1 MNLIEAAKNL
11 PHAWR
16 SKILGRTAGA
26 NLKVIRMD
34 EAGWVLCGLI
44 AGKSL
49 GAAVELSMEYSPA
62 APFGGIAPADASD
75 ALINLV
81 KTRLR

>member
-26 NLKVIRMD
+26 NFKVIRMD

-44 AGKSL
+44 AGL
-49 GAAVELSMEYSPA
+49 D
-62 APFGGIAPADASD
+62 GGVG
-75 ALINLV
+75 NL
-81 KTRLR
+81 